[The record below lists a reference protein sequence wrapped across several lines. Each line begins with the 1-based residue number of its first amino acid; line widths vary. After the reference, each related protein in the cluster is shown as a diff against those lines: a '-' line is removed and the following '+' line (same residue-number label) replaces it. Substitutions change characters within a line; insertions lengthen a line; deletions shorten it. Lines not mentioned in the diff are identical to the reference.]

1 MKEKTYEYSKA
12 LYIFEYICWIL
23 ASVAVAYPL
32 IYSLASLGTR
42 KSYYPTANKQHKFA
56 ILFPAYKED
65 RVILPVVES
74 FLQQHYPQEL
84 YKVIVISDHMQ
95 ETTNERLAQ
104 LPITL
109 LKANYENSSKAKAL
123 NFAMDHFERDEFD
136 AVVILDADNIVD
148 TNFLLEINKVFDAG
162 VQAIQAHRT
171 AKNRNT
177 DIAVLDGLSEEVNN
191 SIFRR
196 GHVRLGI
203 SSALIGS
210 GMIFNYQWFHDNVK
224 HLVTTGEDKELEVL
238 LLKQRIFIE
247 FLDEVY
253 VYDEKT
259 QGEKGF
265 YNQRRRWLATQ
276 FAQWGRVFKDLPQA
290 ILSGNIDY
298 SDKLIQWVLPPRLI
312 LFGGIIVMGSIMQI
326 IDWPLALKWWA
337 LFLIMGVTLCL
348 AIPDKL
354 VDDRFK
360 KSINKLPLLFIMMV
374 VNLFR
379 MKGMNK
385 KFVNTEKNGSSTL

>member
-1 MKEKTYEYSKA
+1 MNIQEV

-65 RVILPVVES
+65 RVIIPVVES

-95 ETTNERLAQ
+95 DTTNEHLAQ

-123 NFAMDHFERDEFD
+123 NFAMNHFGRDEFD

-276 FAQWGRVFKDLPQA
+276 FAQWGRVFKDLPRA

-298 SDKLIQWVLPPRLI
+298 SDKLIQWMLPPRLI

-374 VNLFR
+374 ANLFR

-385 KFVNTEKNGSSTL
+385 KFVTTEKNGSSTL

>member
-1 MKEKTYEYSKA
+1 MNIQEV

-65 RVILPVVES
+65 RVIIPVVES

-95 ETTNERLAQ
+95 DTTNEHLAQ

-109 LKANYENSSKAKAL
+109 LKVNYENSSKAKAL
-123 NFAMDHFERDEFD
+123 NFAMNHFGRDEFD

-298 SDKLIQWVLPPRLI
+298 SDKLIQWMLPPRLI

>member
-1 MKEKTYEYSKA
+1 MNIQEV

-65 RVILPVVES
+65 RVIIPVVES

-95 ETTNERLAQ
+95 DTTNEHLAQ

-123 NFAMDHFERDEFD
+123 NFAMNHFGRDEFD

-276 FAQWGRVFKDLPQA
+276 FAQWGRVFKDLPRA

-298 SDKLIQWVLPPRLI
+298 SDKLIQWMLPPRLI

-337 LFLIMGVTLCL
+337 LFLILGVTLCL

>member
-1 MKEKTYEYSKA
+1 MNIQEV

-23 ASVAVAYPL
+23 ASIAVAYPL

-162 VQAIQAHRT
+162 VQAIQSHRT

>member
-1 MKEKTYEYSKA
+1 MNIQEI
-12 LYIFEYICWIL
+12 LYTTEYICWVL
-23 ASVAVAYPL
+23 ASIAVTYLL
-32 IYSLASLGTR
+32 IYSLASLGTK
-42 KSYYPTANKQHKFA
+42 KSRYPSTEKYHRFL

-65 RVILPVVES
+65 RIIEPVIRS
-74 FLQQHYPQEL
+74 FLNQDYSPHL
-84 YKVIVISDHMQ
+84 YKVVVISDHMQ

-109 LKANYENSSKAKAL
+109 LKADYPNSSKAKAL
-123 NFAMDHFERDEFD
+123 NFAMEHFGRNEFD

-148 TNFLLEINKVFDAG
+148 SNFLQEINKVVATG

-210 GMIFNYQWFHDNVK
+210 GMVFNYQWFHDNVK
-224 HLVTTGEDKELEVL
+224 HLSSAGEDKELEVL
-238 LLKQRIFIE
+238 LLKQQIFIE

-276 FAQWGRVFKDLPQA
+276 FAQWEIVFKDLPKA
-290 ILSGNIDY
+290 LFSGNIDY
-298 SDKLIQWVLPPRLI
+298 SDKLIQWILPPRLI
-312 LFGGIIVMGSIMQI
+312 LFGGIIVMGCIMQV
-326 IDWPLALKWWA
+326 IDWPLALKWWV
-337 LFLIMGVTLCL
+337 LFLIMGITLCL

-354 VDDRFK
+354 VDERFK
-360 KSINKLPLLFIMMV
+360 KSINKLPLLFFMMII
-374 VNLFR
+374 NLFR

-385 KFVNTEKNGSSTL
+385 KFTPTEKNGSSTR

>member
-1 MKEKTYEYSKA
+1 MNIQEV

-23 ASVAVAYPL
+23 ASIAVAYPL

-84 YKVIVISDHMQ
+84 YKVIIISDHMQ

-123 NFAMDHFERDEFD
+123 NFAMNHFGRDEFD

-171 AKNRNT
+171 EKNRNT

-276 FAQWGRVFKDLPQA
+276 FAQWGRVFKDLPRA

-298 SDKLIQWVLPPRLI
+298 SDKLIQWMLPPRLI

-374 VNLFR
+374 ANLFR

-385 KFVNTEKNGSSTL
+385 KFVTTEKNGSSTL

>member
-1 MKEKTYEYSKA
+1 MNIQEV

-65 RVILPVVES
+65 RVIIPVVES

-95 ETTNERLAQ
+95 DTTNEHLAQ

-123 NFAMDHFERDEFD
+123 NFAMNHFGRDEFD

-276 FAQWGRVFKDLPQA
+276 FAQWGRVFKDLPRA

-298 SDKLIQWVLPPRLI
+298 SDKLIQWMLPPRLI

-360 KSINKLPLLFIMMV
+360 ESINKLPLLFIMMV

>member
-1 MKEKTYEYSKA
+1 MNIQEA

-312 LFGGIIVMGSIMQI
+312 LFGGIIVMGSIKQI

>member
-1 MKEKTYEYSKA
+1 MNIQEV

-65 RVILPVVES
+65 RVIIPVVES

-95 ETTNERLAQ
+95 DTTNEHLAQ

-123 NFAMDHFERDEFD
+123 NFAMNHFGRDEFD

-276 FAQWGRVFKDLPQA
+276 TNNLFMGLSQLPSALFK
-290 ILSGNIDY
+290 GYWDY
-298 SDKLIQWVLPPRLI
+298 CDKLFQWMMPPRVLLLGFITLFACFLTMIDLSLSIKWWGLLI
-312 LFGGIIVMGSIMQI
+312 LLGITFS
-326 IDWPLALKWWA
+326 LA
-337 LFLIMGVTLCL
+337 V
-348 AIPDKL
+348 PDYL
-354 VDDRFK
+354 VDKRFK
-360 KSINKLPLLFIMMV
+360 KAIASLPILFLLMFF
-374 VNLFR
+374 NLFR
-379 MKGMNK
+379 LKGGSKRFIHTKHSNK
-385 KFVNTEKNGSSTL
+385 NENSD

>member
-1 MKEKTYEYSKA
+1 MNIQEA
-12 LYIFEYICWIL
+12 LYLFEYVCWIL

-42 KSYYPTANKQHKFA
+42 KSYYPTAHKQHKFVV
-56 ILFPAYKED
+56 LFPAYKED
-65 RVILPVVES
+65 RVIIPVVES

-84 YKVIVISDHMQ
+84 YNVVVISDHMQ
-95 ETTNERLAQ
+95 DSTNKRLAQ

-109 LKANYENSSKAKAL
+109 LRANYENSSKAKAL
-123 NFAMDHFERDEFD
+123 NFAMDHFGRDEFD
-136 AVVILDADNIVD
+136 AVVILDADNVVD
-148 TNFLLEINKVFDAG
+148 SNFLTEINKVFDAG

-210 GMIFNYQWFHDNVK
+210 GMIFNYPWFHDNVK

-276 FAQWGRVFKDLPQA
+276 FAQWGRVFRDLPRA
-290 ILSGNIDY
+290 ILPGQPVCSIHGCDLFFAVLEWFREQQNPSRVY
-298 SDKLIQWVLPPRLI
+298 SCEKCVVLQW
-312 LFGGIIVMGSIMQI
+312 LFSWMYFYNVE
-326 IDWPLALKWWA
+326 DPFFFVFTNF
-337 LFLIMGVTLCL
+337 LF
-348 AIPDKL
+348 IPFI
-354 VDDRFK
+354 R
-360 KSINKLPLLFIMMV
+360 NKLTTIMTNNKGSLLIDFL
-374 VNLFR
+374 N
-379 MKGMNK
+379 
-385 KFVNTEKNGSSTL
+385 

>member
-1 MKEKTYEYSKA
+1 MNIQEV

-23 ASVAVAYPL
+23 ASIAVAYPL

-65 RVILPVVES
+65 RFILPVVES

-123 NFAMDHFERDEFD
+123 NFAMDHFGRDEFD

-298 SDKLIQWVLPPRLI
+298 SDKLIQWMLPPRLI

>member
-1 MKEKTYEYSKA
+1 MNIQEV

-23 ASVAVAYPL
+23 ASIAVAYPL

-123 NFAMDHFERDEFD
+123 NFAMDHFGRDKYD

-265 YNQRRRWLATQ
+265 YNQRRRWLATP

-298 SDKLIQWVLPPRLI
+298 SDKLIQWMLPPRLI

>member
-1 MKEKTYEYSKA
+1 MNIQEV

-23 ASVAVAYPL
+23 ASIAVAYPL

-123 NFAMDHFERDEFD
+123 NFAMDHFGRDKFD

-298 SDKLIQWVLPPRLI
+298 SDKLIQWMLPPRLI

-360 KSINKLPLLFIMMV
+360 KSITKLPLLFIMMV

>member
-1 MKEKTYEYSKA
+1 MNIQEV

-65 RVILPVVES
+65 RVIIPVVES

-95 ETTNERLAQ
+95 DTTNEHLAQ

-109 LKANYENSSKAKAL
+109 LTANYENSSKAKAL
-123 NFAMDHFERDEFD
+123 NFAMNHFGRDEFD

-276 FAQWGRVFKDLPQA
+276 FAQWGRVFKDLPRA

-298 SDKLIQWVLPPRLI
+298 SDKLIQWMLPPRLI

>member
-1 MKEKTYEYSKA
+1 MNIQEV

-23 ASVAVAYPL
+23 ASIAVAYPL

-123 NFAMDHFERDEFD
+123 NFAMDHFGRDEFD

-224 HLVTTGEDKELEVL
+224 HLVTTREDKELEVL

-298 SDKLIQWVLPPRLI
+298 SDKLIQWMLPPRLI

>member
-1 MKEKTYEYSKA
+1 MNIQEV

-65 RVILPVVES
+65 RVIIPVVES

-95 ETTNERLAQ
+95 DTTNEHLAQ

-123 NFAMDHFERDEFD
+123 NFAMNHFGRDEFD

-298 SDKLIQWVLPPRLI
+298 SDKLIQWMLPPRLI

>member
-1 MKEKTYEYSKA
+1 MNIQEV

-23 ASVAVAYPL
+23 ASIAVAYPL

-123 NFAMDHFERDEFD
+123 NFAMDHFGRDEFD

-298 SDKLIQWVLPPRLI
+298 SDKLIQWMLPPRLI

-360 KSINKLPLLFIMMV
+360 KSINKLPLLFIMMA

>member
-1 MKEKTYEYSKA
+1 MNIQEV

-23 ASVAVAYPL
+23 ASIAVAYPL

-123 NFAMDHFERDEFD
+123 NFAMDHFGRDEFD

-259 QGEKGF
+259 KGEKGF

>member
-1 MKEKTYEYSKA
+1 MNIQEA

-42 KSYYPTANKQHKFA
+42 KSYYPTAHKQHKFVV
-56 ILFPAYKED
+56 LFPAYKED
-65 RVILPVVES
+65 RVIIPVVES

-95 ETTNERLAQ
+95 KTTNERLAQ

-123 NFAMDHFERDEFD
+123 NFAMDHFGRDEFD

-298 SDKLIQWVLPPRLI
+298 SDKLIQWMLPPRLI

>member
-1 MKEKTYEYSKA
+1 MNIQEA

-276 FAQWGRVFKDLPQA
+276 FAQWGRVFRDLPRA

-298 SDKLIQWVLPPRLI
+298 SDKLIQWMLPPRLI
-312 LFGGIIVMGSIMQI
+312 LFGGIIVMGCIMQI

-348 AIPDKL
+348 AIPNKL
-354 VDDRFK
+354 VDDQFK
-360 KSINKLPLLFIMMV
+360 KSINKLPLLFVMMV

>member
-1 MKEKTYEYSKA
+1 MNIQEV

-65 RVILPVVES
+65 RVIIPVVES

-84 YKVIVISDHMQ
+84 YKVIIISDHMQ

-123 NFAMDHFERDEFD
+123 NFAMNHFGRDEFD

-276 FAQWGRVFKDLPQA
+276 FAQWGRVFKDLPRA

-298 SDKLIQWVLPPRLI
+298 SDKLIQWMLPPRLI

>member
-1 MKEKTYEYSKA
+1 MNIQEV

-65 RVILPVVES
+65 RVIIPVVES

-95 ETTNERLAQ
+95 DTTNEHLAQ

-123 NFAMDHFERDEFD
+123 NFAMNHFGRDEFD

-253 VYDEKT
+253 VYDKKT

-276 FAQWGRVFKDLPQA
+276 FAQWGRVFKDLPRA

-298 SDKLIQWVLPPRLI
+298 SDKLIQWMLPPRLI

>member
-1 MKEKTYEYSKA
+1 MNIQEA

-123 NFAMDHFERDEFD
+123 NFAMDHFGRDEFD

-276 FAQWGRVFKDLPQA
+276 FAQWGRGFKDLPQA

-298 SDKLIQWVLPPRLI
+298 SDKLIQWMLPPRLI

>member
-1 MKEKTYEYSKA
+1 MNIQEV

-23 ASVAVAYPL
+23 ASIAVAYPL

-56 ILFPAYKED
+56 ILVPAYKED

-84 YKVIVISDHMQ
+84 YKVIIISDHMQ

-123 NFAMDHFERDEFD
+123 NFAMDHFGRDEFD

-276 FAQWGRVFKDLPQA
+276 FAQWGRVFKDLPRA

-298 SDKLIQWVLPPRLI
+298 SDKLIQWMLPPRLI

>member
-1 MKEKTYEYSKA
+1 MNIQEV

-23 ASVAVAYPL
+23 ASIAVAYPL

-84 YKVIVISDHMQ
+84 YKVIIISDHMQ

-123 NFAMDHFERDEFD
+123 NFAMDHFGRDEFD

-259 QGEKGF
+259 QGENGF

-276 FAQWGRVFKDLPQA
+276 FAQWGRVFKDLPRA

-298 SDKLIQWVLPPRLI
+298 SDKLIQWMLPPRLI

>member
-1 MKEKTYEYSKA
+1 MNIQEV

-65 RVILPVVES
+65 RVIIPVVES

-95 ETTNERLAQ
+95 DTTNEHLAQ

-123 NFAMDHFERDEFD
+123 NFAMNHFGRDEFD

-253 VYDEKT
+253 IYDEKT

-276 FAQWGRVFKDLPQA
+276 FAQWGRVFKDLPRA

-298 SDKLIQWVLPPRLI
+298 SDKLIQWMLPPRLI

>member
-1 MKEKTYEYSKA
+1 MNIQEV

-23 ASVAVAYPL
+23 ASIAVAYPL

-84 YKVIVISDHMQ
+84 YKVIIISDHMQ

-123 NFAMDHFERDEFD
+123 NFAMDHFGRDEFD

-224 HLVTTGEDKELEVL
+224 HLVTTGEDKELEVS

-276 FAQWGRVFKDLPQA
+276 FAQWGRVFKDLPRA

-298 SDKLIQWVLPPRLI
+298 SDKLIQWMLPPRLI

>member
-1 MKEKTYEYSKA
+1 MNIQEA

-238 LLKQRIFIE
+238 LHKQRIFIE

>member
-1 MKEKTYEYSKA
+1 MNIQEV
-12 LYIFEYICWIL
+12 LYIFEYICWIP
-23 ASVAVAYPL
+23 ASIAVAYPL

-84 YKVIVISDHMQ
+84 YKVIIISDHMQ

-123 NFAMDHFERDEFD
+123 NFAMDHFGRDEFD

-276 FAQWGRVFKDLPQA
+276 FAQWGRVFKDLPRA

-298 SDKLIQWVLPPRLI
+298 SDKLIQWMLPPRLI

>member
-1 MKEKTYEYSKA
+1 MNIQEA

-56 ILFPAYKED
+56 ILFPAYKVD

>member
-1 MKEKTYEYSKA
+1 MNIQEV

-23 ASVAVAYPL
+23 ASIAVAYPL

-42 KSYYPTANKQHKFA
+42 KSYYPTANKQHKLA

-84 YKVIVISDHMQ
+84 YKVIIISDHMQ

-123 NFAMDHFERDEFD
+123 NFAMDHFGRDEFD

-276 FAQWGRVFKDLPQA
+276 FAQWGRVFKDLPRA

-298 SDKLIQWVLPPRLI
+298 SDKLIQWMLPPRLI

>member
-1 MKEKTYEYSKA
+1 MNIQEV

-23 ASVAVAYPL
+23 ASIAVAYPL

-95 ETTNERLAQ
+95 ETTNERLAE

-123 NFAMDHFERDEFD
+123 NFAMDHFGRDEFD

-210 GMIFNYQWFHDNVK
+210 GMVFNYQWFHDNVK

-298 SDKLIQWVLPPRLI
+298 SDKLIQWMLPPRLL